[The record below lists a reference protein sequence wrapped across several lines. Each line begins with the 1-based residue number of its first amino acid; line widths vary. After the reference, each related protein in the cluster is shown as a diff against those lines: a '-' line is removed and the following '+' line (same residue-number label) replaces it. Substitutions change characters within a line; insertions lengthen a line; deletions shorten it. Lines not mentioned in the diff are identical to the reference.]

1 MLLLYTVVIS
11 WIFRMK
17 EMGTAQTLLRAVGE
31 AAQYSPADIRVKA
44 SSSMFCSLET
54 PFPTAILAEL
64 SLPGSPPPPH
74 TCLLRHAPKNHS
86 W

>member
-11 WIFRMK
+11 WISRME
-17 EMGTAQTLLRAVGE
+17 EMGTSQTLLRALEE
-31 AAQYSPADIRVKA
+31 AARYSPVEIRIKA

-54 PFPTAILAEL
+54 PFPTAILAVL

-74 TCLLRHAPKNHS
+74 TFLLRHAPKNHS